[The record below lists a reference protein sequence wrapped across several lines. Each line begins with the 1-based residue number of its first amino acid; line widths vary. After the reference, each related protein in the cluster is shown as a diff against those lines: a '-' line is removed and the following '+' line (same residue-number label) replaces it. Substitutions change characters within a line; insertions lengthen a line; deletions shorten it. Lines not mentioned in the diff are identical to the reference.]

1 MQERKPN
8 IAMNVNM
15 TYPNNPDY
23 EMEVMLKKINLD
35 EERIHDLRNNNGFIV
50 TEPKSIKKDLKAA
63 DGIYSRKFG
72 TTLQDINAFE
82 NRYKCKCGNLQGRVY
97 IGIKCPICNEEVE
110 FVDDNYNYFGWL
122 VLQDPY
128 KVIHP
133 GIYAQLRNF
142 FGVNKIRENRMDNI
156 IKILDKKDEDGYTI
170 QRGEPTEDEPFLGI
184 GMIDFVER
192 FDEIM
197 SFYLKKYPQKKDMY
211 DDIMKDREI
220 IFTQSIPVYTTQLR
234 PFSLEDSQ
242 FGYEKVNE
250 IYTLLAKL
258 VHTVNNKE
266 LKMFRKTKPKN
277 ECLFGI
283 QTQFNDLYTEQ
294 INIMA
299 TKKGELR
306 QNFGGRF
313 NFSARCVITQEPS
326 LEIDSVKLPYFALV
340 ELLKP
345 TIINILKKS
354 YNINY
359 SDAYKIWYKAQ
370 INKDMRI
377 WDIIDQFIKD
387 KGYIPLIINRNPTI
401 NYGSILFMRCI
412 GINDN
417 YTMSVPLQILKPLGA
432 DFDGDVLNIL
442 YIINT
447 EFERKAE
454 IVFSPKFAMLI
465 SHNDGKFDSSMNHS
479 RDTLIML
486 NSFVQL
492 SRDNYT
498 EEELKLI
505 EMCKSME

>member
-1 MQERKPN
+1 MDVR
-8 IAMNVNM
+8 
-15 TYPNNPDY
+15 
-23 EMEVMLKKINLD
+23 LKKINLD
-35 EERIHDLRNNNGFIV
+35 EERINDLRQNNGFIV
-50 TEPKSIKKDLKAA
+50 TEPRSIKKDLKSL
-63 DGIYSRKFG
+63 DSIYSRKFG
-72 TTLQDINAFE
+72 STLQDVNAFE
-82 NRYKCKCGNLQGRVY
+82 NRYKCKCGHLQGRVY
-97 IGIKCPICNEEVE
+97 IGIKCPVCGEEVE

-128 KVIHP
+128 YVIHP
-133 GIYAQLRNF
+133 AIYAQLRNF
-142 FGVNKIRENRMDNI
+142 FGDNKRREHRMDKI
-156 IKILDKKDEDGYTI
+156 IEPISTKDEDGFTVNNT
-170 QRGEPTEDEPFLGI
+170 EVTEDEPFLGL

-197 SFYLKKYPQKKDMY
+197 AFYLKKYPQKKEMY
-211 DDIMKDREI
+211 DDIMKDRDL

-234 PFSLEDSQ
+234 PFALEDSQ

-258 VHTVNNKE
+258 VHTVNNDK
-266 LKMFRKTKPKN
+266 LKMFRKKKPKN
-277 ECLFGI
+277 QCLFDI

-313 NFSARCVITQEPS
+313 NFTARCVIAQEPS

-354 YNINY
+354 YNITY
-359 SDAYKIWYKAQ
+359 SNAYKIWYKAH
-370 INKDMRI
+370 INKDQRV

-387 KGYIPLIINRNPTI
+387 KGHIPLIINRNPTI
-401 NYGSILFMRCI
+401 NYGSIMFMRCV
-412 GINDN
+412 GINNN
-417 YTMSVPLQILKPLGA
+417 YTMSVPLQILKPLGG
-432 DFDGDVLNIL
+432 DFDGDVLNVL
-442 YIINT
+442 YIINE
-447 EFERKAE
+447 EFARRAE
-454 IVFSPKFAMLI
+454 IVFSPKYAMMI

-486 NSFVQL
+486 NSFIEL
-492 SRDNYT
+492 SRDAYT
-498 EEELKLI
+498 QEELEQIKL
-505 EMCKSME
+505 CQSMD